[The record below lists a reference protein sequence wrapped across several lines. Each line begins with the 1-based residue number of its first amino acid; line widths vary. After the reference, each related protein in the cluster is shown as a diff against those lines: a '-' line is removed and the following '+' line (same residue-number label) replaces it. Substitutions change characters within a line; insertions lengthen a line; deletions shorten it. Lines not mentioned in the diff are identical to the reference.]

1 MNKKTI
7 QKYNLIKNK
16 VIYHKKLKINIKI
29 IRINVYFLMKGFK
42 IKNIK
47 QIVYDMNM
55 ELLC

>member
-55 ELLC
+55 DLLC